1 MEGYTMLT
9 DIHTEEELL
18 REIEQEDDWYESLDL
33 DSPDDVFEEIDED
46 EIILYEEEED
56 DDNWVH

>member
-1 MEGYTMLT
+1 MEDYTMLT

-18 REIEQEDDWYESLDL
+18 REIEQEDDWFENLDL
-33 DSPDDVFEEIDED
+33 DSPEDVFEEIDED
-46 EIILYEEEED
+46 EIILYEEED

>member
-1 MEGYTMLT
+1 MEDYTMLT

-33 DSPDDVFEEIDED
+33 ESPEDVFEEIDED

>member
-1 MEGYTMLT
+1 MLT

-18 REIEQEDDWYESLDL
+18 REIEQEDDWFESLDS
-33 DSPDDVFEEIDED
+33 DSPEDVFEEIDED
-46 EIILYEEEED
+46 EIILYEEED

>member
-1 MEGYTMLT
+1 MLT

-18 REIEQEDDWYESLDL
+18 REIEQEDDWFENLDL
-33 DSPDDVFEEIDED
+33 DSPEDVFEEIDED
-46 EIILYEEEED
+46 EIILYEEED